1 MKNDRRQEI
10 VKLISENRMVKASE
24 LVERYH
30 VSMETIRRDMEYLE
44 EKGYLTRVYGG
55 AVARTMYG
63 LEPEYS
69 AREVKNYG
77 EKLLIGRAAVD
88 LVEDGDTILL
98 DVGTTV
104 LEFARF
110 LKGHRR
116 VTVFTN
122 AMQIAMALASDPN
135 IRVIQLGGNI
145 RPGELATS
153 GFIAEDTVRR
163 FCFDKTFLG
172 VGGLTMDRGITDY
185 HMEEANLR
193 RCFVENSQ
201 KVIALADYSKFGI
214 KAMNCVCGIR
224 QVDVVVTDK
233 KADKNIIG
241 EFRSIGGTVI
251 VAE

>member
-1 MKNDRRQEI
+1 MQDERRQEI

-69 AREVKNYG
+69 AREVKNYQ

-88 LVEDGDTILL
+88 LVEDGDTILM
-98 DVGTTV
+98 DVGTTM

-122 AMQIAMALASDPN
+122 AMQIAMALVMDTN
-135 IRVIQLGGNI
+135 IRVIQLGGNV

-153 GFIAEDTVRR
+153 GFIAEDTVGR
-163 FCFDKTFLG
+163 FCFDKAFLG
-172 VGGLTMDRGITDY
+172 VGGLTMDKGITDY

-193 RCFVENSQ
+193 RHFVENAQ

-214 KAMNCVCGIR
+214 KAMNRVCDIK
-224 QVDVVVTDK
+224 QVDIIVTDK
-233 KADKNIIG
+233 RADKNIIN
-241 EFRSIGGTVI
+241 EFRGLGKSVI
-251 VAE
+251 IAE